1 MMRSLIA
8 IAALVAFVP
17 AKAGAPSGEVD
28 GKGIICHSEES
39 VTGEPEWYWFAQ
51 KRVTQSYIEI
61 YGTTAEVLLRDLG
74 EYETTPTSVKW
85 YASRSYELD
94 RKSLIYWF
102 VDGNGLWGSARCEI
116 ADTWEVLRD
125 SIETF
130 KIRRQQAIDEQA
142 KGNKI

>member
-51 KRVTQSYIEI
+51 KRVTQSYIELMEPRQKFCSVTLVNMRRLPQALN
-61 YGTTAEVLLRDLG
+61 GTQAVAM
-74 EYETTPTSVKW
+74 SW
-85 YASRSYELD
+85 
-94 RKSLIYWF
+94 
-102 VDGNGLWGSARCEI
+102 
-116 ADTWEVLRD
+116 
-125 SIETF
+125 IE
-130 KIRRQQAIDEQA
+130 KV
-142 KGNKI
+142 